1 MDCSHPKLVFGLVL
15 SVCLNFA
22 VLGLVIYSSFRI
34 NTIKHDVERLK
45 AVQVSQS
52 KISQAVDLLE
62 IELTNI
68 ISMVMTSV
76 LVFLHHFPLP
86 VFRYIQ

>member
-1 MDCSHPKLVFGLVL
+1 MNCSHPKLVSGLVF

-34 NTIKHDVERLK
+34 NTIEHDVERLK

-52 KISQAVDLLE
+52 KITLAVDLME
-62 IELTNI
+62 IELKI
-68 ISMVMTSV
+68 LS
-76 LVFLHHFPLP
+76 LWL
-86 VFRYIQ
+86 

>member
-1 MDCSHPKLVFGLVL
+1 MADSLAKVLIMGDKMNCSHPKLVFGLVF

-34 NTIKHDVERLK
+34 NTIEHDVERLK

-52 KISQAVDLLE
+52 KISLAVDF
-62 IELTNI
+62 
-68 ISMVMTSV
+68 M
-76 LVFLHHFPLP
+76 
-86 VFRYIQ
+86 

>member
-1 MDCSHPKLVFGLVL
+1 MADSLAKVLIMGGKMDCSHPKLVFGLVF

-34 NTIKHDVERLK
+34 NTIEHDVERLK

-52 KISQAVDLLE
+52 KITLAVDLME
-62 IELTNI
+62 IELKI
-68 ISMVMTSV
+68 LS
-76 LVFLHHFPLP
+76 LWL
-86 VFRYIQ
+86 